1 MVPNLLFSP
10 LCLSVCM
17 CVVGGGEGGG
27 GGGHCGVFVWGG
39 GGGGGGVIVEQLFM
53 CYLLISGGFS
63 TYLRM
68 ARLGKYYTTCHCDVI
83 NPYKLACPWCEF
95 SSRHF
100 YNSKDLWNA

>member
-1 MVPNLLFSP
+1 MHGPKSFVFSS
-10 LCLSVCM
+10 LSVCM
-17 CVVGGGEGGG
+17 YVCGGG
-27 GGGHCGVFVWGG
+27 GG